1 MDHTQG
7 VSLPSCQIIRRA
19 IFAATDGRSVGFLV
33 SQNLLLHFKAV
44 QCRRSHWHLFELCL
58 VTIVSINR
66 VLCFIEGLL
75 LPNCRG
81 GRKPWHEAQRSTKAF
96 IGLHHQAPYL
106 GSARPVKFFHTD
118 WIIISLWFLSYTQ
131 RHCHVRIEKGPVHNC
146 CYKIR
151 STQFPSISLYA

>member
-7 VSLPSCQIIRRA
+7 VSLSSCQRMRRA

-58 VTIVSINR
+58 VMSVSINR

-81 GRKPWHEAQRSTKAF
+81 GRKPWHEARRSTKAF

-106 GSARPVKFFHTD
+106 GSARVYGAINWPPVRQSEVNRLVLNIFIRICLYSSTD
-118 WIIISLWFLSYTQ
+118 ISDHVLFVLSVK
-131 RHCHVRIEKGPVHNC
+131 RGW
-146 CYKIR
+146 
-151 STQFPSISLYA
+151 L